1 MKYHVWLICCNLDQ
15 LFQSS
20 IVITPITLGSMVKVI
35 PVYPQAKMHMLQPFK
50 TEVTSGDM
58 SAYTTSAH

>member
-35 PVYPQAKMHMLQPFK
+35 PVYP
-50 TEVTSGDM
+50 
-58 SAYTTSAH
+58 